1 MKSIAFLISMLF
13 ISSWGFAQEDSVIDS
28 LQIQLKN
35 HRANKLKIDAA
46 ATPLFDTTEAIIL
59 FGISKA
65 YFGNDPIKATAYA
78 NQLLQLANKIKYA
91 QGLANANYC
100 FGNIAMDKGDYLVS
114 LTFLN

>member
-65 YFGNDPIKATAYA
+65 YFGNDP
-78 NQLLQLANKIKYA
+78 
-91 QGLANANYC
+91 
-100 FGNIAMDKGDYLVS
+100 
-114 LTFLN
+114 